1 MEIGL
6 QFARTNGWTLRIE
19 QNGNRPMRLFRECA
33 DTRYNVAD
41 GAMACMA
48 HVQPKDVG
56 SSINQLPQHVG
67 AFAGW
72 AKCADDFGL
81 PHRSGIWASVR
92 KRKGV
97 LEAKRRSLLRKI
109 IRGTPCGAC

>member
-56 SSINQLPQHVG
+56 SSINQLPQHVS

-72 AKCADDFGL
+72 AERADDFGL
-81 PHRSGIWASVR
+81 PHKSEDSASGR
-92 KRKGV
+92 KSKAV
-97 LEAKRRSLLRKI
+97 LAGKRRSL
-109 IRGTPCGAC
+109 